1 MYWII
6 KLLEIEIKKPGKGS
20 EAKPKVNLF
29 EVKIGAG
36 IPSKLNED
44 ADEKASKDRER
55 ERNAFLE

>member
-1 MYWII
+1 
-6 KLLEIEIKKPGKGS
+6 LLEIEIKKPGKGS